1 MHPKV
6 RFMNGFDQPA
16 PALRLLLTGDS
27 ILQRRLRSSE
37 DALLRPLFDRVRA
50 ADVAF
55 TNLEV
60 LANDYRGE
68 PALESGGSHFGA
80 PAWVLD
86 ELTEAGFDLFATATN
101 HSLDYSISGLV
112 HSIEAMEAR
121 GLSFA
126 GTGRNLEDARRPTY
140 HVHPHGTVA
149 MVSCA
154 SSFTKGQ
161 EASAQRPDMPGRP
174 GLNPLR
180 FDTVHEV
187 TPPQLAALREISE
200 QLGLERERLEKVKMG
215 FAFPP
220 SDPSLF
226 PLGGMNFRSGNQP
239 AVRMT
244 VNRKDVDGI
253 TRWLKEARGL
263 ADVVLVS
270 LHAHEQGE
278 TKEIPAEFLPAFAHE
293 MIDNGADL
301 VVGHGPHLLRGLEIY
316 KGKPIFYS
324 LGNFIGQN
332 ELVPKMPSDA
342 YERFRADPDL
352 TPGQVYQKRTNN
364 DKGGFPADRRYWEAV
379 APVLSYEGS
388 VLKGIEL
395 LPVSLGWKE
404 ARHLRGRPRLAVGE
418 EARNILQRFADL
430 SRSFGTTVELGGEL
444 AAVNA
449 RQLGPPASGKSS
461 GV

>member
-1 MHPKV
+1 MGCGLTASQQAPQS
-6 RFMNGFDQPA
+6 RPMNEIERSRSS
-16 PALRLLLTGDS
+16 LRLLLTGDS
-27 ILQRRLRSSE
+27 ILQRRLQSRADE
-37 DALLRPLFDRVRA
+37 GLRPLFDRVRA

-86 ELTEAGFDLFATATN
+86 ELTDAGFDLFATATN
-101 HSLDYSISGLV
+101 HCLDYSISGLL

-126 GTGRNLEDARRPTY
+126 GVGRNLEDARRPVY
-140 HVHPHGTVA
+140 HTHPRGTVA
-149 MVSCA
+149 MISCA
-154 SSFTKGQ
+154 SSFAKGQ
-161 EASAQRPDMPGRP
+161 EASAQRSDMPGRP

-180 FDTVHEV
+180 FETMHEV
-187 TPPQLAALREISE
+187 TQSQLAVLREIAE
-200 QLGLERERLEKVKMG
+200 QLGLEQDRLQKIKMG

-220 SDPSLF
+220 SDPSVF
-226 PLGGMNFRSGNQP
+226 PLNGMNFRSANQP
-239 AVRMT
+239 AVRTT

-253 TRWLKEARGL
+253 VRWLAEARGL
-263 ADVVLVS
+263 ADLVLVS
-270 LHAHEQGE
+270 IHAHEQGD
-278 TKEIPAEFLPAFAHE
+278 TKEIPAEFLPVFARE
-293 MIDNGADL
+293 MIDKGADL
-301 VVGHGPHLLRGLEIY
+301 VVGHGPHLLRGMEIY

-332 ELVPKMPSDA
+332 ELVPRMPSDA

-364 DKGGFPADRRYWEAV
+364 DQGGFPSDRRYWESV
-379 APVLSYEGS
+379 APILTYEGN
-388 VLKGIEL
+388 VLKDIEL

-404 ARHLRGRPRLAVGE
+404 SRHRRGRPRLAEGD
-418 EARNILQRFADL
+418 EARSILDRFAAL
-430 SRSFGTTVELGGEL
+430 SRPFGTTIELDGEMATVAL
-444 AAVNA
+444 A
-449 RQLGPPASGKSS
+449 
-461 GV
+461 

>member
-1 MHPKV
+1 
-6 RFMNGFDQPA
+6 MNGSS
-16 PALRLLLTGDS
+16 LRLLLTGDS
-27 ILQRRLRSSE
+27 ILQRRLQSKADDS
-37 DALLRPLFDRVRA
+37 LRPLFDRVRA

-86 ELTEAGFDLFATATN
+86 ELTDAGFDLFATATN
-101 HSLDYSISGLV
+101 HCLDYSISGLL

-126 GTGRNLEDARRPTY
+126 GVGRNLEDARRPVY
-140 HVHPHGTVA
+140 HTHPHGTVA
-149 MVSCA
+149 MISCA
-154 SSFTKGQ
+154 SSFAKGQ
-161 EASAQRPDMPGRP
+161 EASAQRPDLPGRP

-180 FDTVHEV
+180 FETMHEV
-187 TPPQLAALREISE
+187 TPTQLATLREIAE
-200 QLGLERERLEKVKMG
+200 QLGLEQERLQKIKMG

-220 SDPSLF
+220 SDSSVF
-226 PLGGMNFRSGNQP
+226 PLNGMNFRSANQA
-239 AVRMT
+239 AVRTT
-244 VNRKDVDGI
+244 VNSKDVAGI
-253 TRWLKEARGL
+253 ARWLNEARGL
-263 ADVVLVS
+263 ADLVLVS
-270 LHAHEQGE
+270 IHAHEQGDS
-278 TKEIPAEFLPAFAHE
+278 KEIPAEFLPVFARE
-293 MIDNGADL
+293 MIDKGADL
-301 VVGHGPHLLRGLEIY
+301 VVGHGPHLLRGMEIY

-364 DKGGFPADRRYWEAV
+364 DQGGFPSDRRYWESV
-379 APVLSYEGS
+379 APVLTYDGN

-404 ARHLRGRPRLAVGE
+404 FRHRRGRPRLAEGE
-418 EARNILQRFADL
+418 EARSILERFAAL
-430 SRSFGTTVELGGEL
+430 SRPFGTTIELGGETATVAL
-444 AAVNA
+444 A
-449 RQLGPPASGKSS
+449 
-461 GV
+461 

>member
-1 MHPKV
+1 MS
-6 RFMNGFDQPA
+6 GSDLPA
-16 PALRLLLTGDS
+16 SRLRLLLTGDS
-27 ILQRRLRSSE
+27 ILQRRLLSTADE
-37 DALLRPLFDRVRA
+37 TLRPLFDRVRT

-60 LANDYRGE
+60 LANDYRGD

-101 HSLDYSISGLV
+101 HSLDYSISGLL

-126 GTGRNLEDARRPTY
+126 GTGRNLEDARRPVY
-140 HVHPHGTVA
+140 HGHPRGTVA
-149 MVSCA
+149 MISCA
-154 SSFTKGQ
+154 SSFAKGQ
-161 EASAQRPDMPGRP
+161 QASAQRPDLPGRP

-180 FDTVHEV
+180 FETVHEV
-187 TPPQLAALREISE
+187 TPPQLAALREIGE
-200 QLGLERERLEKVKMG
+200 QLGLEQERLQRIKMG

-220 SDPSLF
+220 SDPSVF
-226 PLGGMNFRSGNQP
+226 PLNGMNFRSANQP

-244 VNRKDVDGI
+244 ANRKDVDSI
-253 TRWLKEARGL
+253 LRWLKEARGL

-270 LHAHEQGE
+270 IHAHEQGDS
-278 TKEIPAEFLPAFAHE
+278 KEIPAEFLPVFARE

-301 VVGHGPHLLRGLEIY
+301 VVGHGPHLLRGVEIY

-364 DKGGFPADRRYWEAV
+364 DKGGFPSDRRYWESV
-379 APVLSYEGS
+379 VPILTYEGS
-388 VLKGIEL
+388 VLSGIEL
-395 LPVSLGWKE
+395 LPISLGWTE
-404 ARHLRGRPRLAVGE
+404 ARHKRGRPRLAEGE
-418 EARNILQRFADL
+418 EAHRILARFAAL
-430 SRSFGTTVELGGEL
+430 SQPFGTTVELDGPL
-444 AAVNA
+444 AVV
-449 RQLGPPASGKSS
+449 ASRHFATP
-461 GV
+461 